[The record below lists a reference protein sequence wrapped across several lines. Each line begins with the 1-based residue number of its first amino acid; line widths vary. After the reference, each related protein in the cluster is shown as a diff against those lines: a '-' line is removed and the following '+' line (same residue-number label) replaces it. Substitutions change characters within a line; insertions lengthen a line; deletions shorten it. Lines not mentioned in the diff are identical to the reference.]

1 MIDRKDKKMSL
12 KKKGL
17 LLAAILPMTMAA
29 QVEVNYEA
37 GLTANVG
44 DSELA
49 PHYIMAN
56 RGGVVTQQFGTLL
69 HGAVWH
75 TMDTTRRLS
84 WGAGVEVWGGWAS
97 STTYWKLNISSGS
110 AFPIGSDDPASS
122 SGTPVIVIPP
132 LNHQHPARVW
142 LQQAWVEGKYRGVQL
157 VLGAKR
163 HESPMVNDCLS
174 SGDLVWSQN
183 ARPLVGARAGFV
195 NFQTIPFTRGWVQ
208 INGEVGY
215 YKPGDNKWLE
225 HHYNYYNHFITTGW
239 WMNYKY
245 LHLRSNPN
253 KPLVVTV
260 GMQAACQF
268 GGDNVFYE
276 QGQEVRRVKQKANAE
291 AFFKALI
298 PGSGGSNKGDE
309 FFEGNHLGTWDVRAD
324 YTLRGGHRLS
334 AYHQHIWEDGSGIGF
349 RNGFDGLWGL
359 EYKAPTQGWVDGAV
373 IEYIDLTNQSGPIH
387 WAPGDHEGTPMT
399 SETTGGDDYYN
410 NYAFNGYQVR
420 GMALGTPMAVAPIY
434 NTDGYMS
441 FVHNRVRAFHAAVQ
455 GRIGQQWQY
464 RLMGSRRAA
473 WGTTLMPMPKA
484 TCTSLMAE
492 VGYAPASVQ
501 GLQVRATLATD
512 HGSLLG
518 DNVAGMINITYTGN
532 FTIGRK

>member
-1 MIDRKDKKMSL
+1 MTRRL
-12 KKKGL
+12 KL
-17 LLAAILPMTMAA
+17 LLAVMVPMAIAA
-29 QVEVNYEA
+29 QVNVNYEV
-37 GLTANVG
+37 GLTANAG

-56 RGGVVTQQFGTLL
+56 RGGVVTQQYSTLL
-69 HGAVWH
+69 HAGLWH
-75 TMDTTRRLS
+75 PMDTTRRLS
-84 WGAGVEVWGGWAS
+84 WGAGVEAWGGWAS
-97 STTYWKLNISSGS
+97 NTTYLNNYQYREEVIEGDGYTGYKYIP
-110 AFPIGSDDPASS
+110 F
-122 SGTPVIVIPP
+122 GTENP
-132 LNHQHPARVW
+132 QHPARVW
-142 LQQAWVEGKYRGVQL
+142 LQEAFVEGKYRGVQL

-183 ARPLVGARAGFV
+183 ARPLMGARAGFV

-225 HHYNYYNHFITTGW
+225 NHYNYYNHFVTTGW

-253 KPLVVTV
+253 KPLVVTL

-276 QGQEVRRVKQKANAE
+276 QGKEVRRVKQKANAE

-324 YTLRGGHRLS
+324 YTLRNGHRLS

-359 EYKAPTQGWVDGAV
+359 EYKAPTRSWVDGAV
-373 IEYIDLTNQSGPIH
+373 IEYLDLTNQSGPIH

-420 GMALGTPMAVAPIY
+420 GMALGTPMATAPIY
-434 NTDGYMS
+434 NTDGYMR

-455 GRIGQQWQY
+455 GHIGQQWHY
-464 RLMGSRRAA
+464 RLMGSRRTA

-492 VGYAPASVQ
+492 VGYAPARVK
-501 GLQVRATLATD
+501 GLQVKATLATD

-518 DNVAGMINITYTGN
+518 NNVAGMVNITYTGN
-532 FTIGRK
+532 FTLGKK

>member
-1 MIDRKDKKMSL
+1 MKNTFL
-12 KKKGL
+12 AT
-17 LLAAILPMTMAA
+17 LAALTLPLLVVA
-29 QVEVNYEA
+29 QVDVNYQM
-37 GLTANVG
+37 GLSANAG

-49 PHYIMAN
+49 PHYILSN
-56 RGGVVTQQFGTLL
+56 RGGTVTQQYGTQLNAAL
-69 HGAVWH
+69 WH

-84 WGAGVEVWGGWAS
+84 WGAGIEAWGGWTSDA
-97 STTYWKLNISSGS
+97 TYKNNYYYVDELVNINDN
-110 AFPIGSDDPASS
+110 ATLYRYVPIGSDNP
-122 SGTPVIVIPP
+122 
-132 LNHQHPARVW
+132 QHPARVW
-142 LQQAWVEGKYRGVQL
+142 LQQAYVEGKYRGVQL

-174 SGDLVWSQN
+174 SGDLVWSPN
-183 ARPLVGARAGFV
+183 ARPLVGAHAGFV

-225 HHYNYYNHFITTGW
+225 HHYNYHNHFVTTGW

-253 KPLVVTV
+253 KPLVVTL

-268 GGDNVFYE
+268 GGENVFYE
-276 QGQEVRRVKQKANAE
+276 HNAEVRRVKQKADAE

-324 YTLRGGHRLS
+324 YTLRGGHSLS
-334 AYHQHIWEDGSGIGF
+334 AYHQHIWEDGSGIGL

-359 EYKAPTQGWVDGAV
+359 EYKAPTTGWVDGAV
-373 IEYIDLTNQSGPIH
+373 IEYLDLTNQSGPIH
-387 WAPGDHEGTPMT
+387 WAPGDHENTPLT

-420 GMALGTPMAVAPIY
+420 GMALGTPMTVAPIY
-434 NTDGYMS
+434 NADGYMR
-441 FVHNRVRAFHAAVQ
+441 FVHNRVRALHAAVT
-455 GRIGQQWQY
+455 GHIGSQWQY
-464 RLMGSRRAA
+464 RLMGNRRAA
-473 WGTTLMPMPKA
+473 RGTTLMPMRKA

-492 VGYAPASVQ
+492 ASYRPASVQ
-501 GLQVRATLATD
+501 GLQVKAMLATD
-512 HGSLLG
+512 HGSLVG
-518 DNVAGMINITYTGN
+518 NNVGALLSITYTGN
-532 FTIGRK
+532 FTIGKK